1 MKKRLRVLL
10 VFDIPYAVSRTHDYV
25 KEFADAANWYTENDV
40 YQALLE
46 NKCEVRRLGLF
57 NDVRPLLEEVEEFKP
72 DVIFNQVEAFHQ
84 VTRFDKNIAALIEL
98 LNIPYTGATPTAI
111 TLCND
116 KGLCKKILRYH
127 RVRTP
132 RFHSFYRNHLVWLPS
147 TIRLPCIVKPLTEEA
162 SRGISLASIVDD
174 EKSFIERVNMIHERM
189 GLDAIAEEYIEGRE
203 LYVSIIGDQRLRIL
217 PPRELSFGQLP
228 EDEPRIATYKAK
240 WDDAYRKR
248 WGIKDDFAGK
258 LDDELAERI
267 NDVCKRA
274 YRALN
279 IRSYAR
285 FDLRVKASGSVYV
298 IEPNANPC
306 IAREDELAQSAEK
319 VGISYPKLI
328 RMMVNQALARKN

>member
-10 VFDIPYAVSRTHDYV
+10 VFDMPYAVTRTHDYT
-25 KEFADAANWYTENDV
+25 KEFADPEGCYTENDV

-46 NKCEVRRLGLF
+46 NKYEVRRLGLF

-72 DVIFNQVEAFHQ
+72 DVIFNQVETFHE
-84 VTRFDKNIAALIEL
+84 VTRWDKNITALIEL
-98 LNIPYTGATPTAI
+98 LNIPYTGATSAALH
-111 TLCND
+111 LCND

-132 RFHSFYRNHLVWLPS
+132 RFHTFYRNHMVWLPS

-174 EKSFIERVNMIHERM
+174 EKGFIERVTMIHERM
-189 GLDAIAEEYIEGRE
+189 KLDAIAEEYIQGRE
-203 LYVSIIGDQRLRIL
+203 LYVSIIGDQRLRVL
-217 PPRELSFGQLP
+217 PPREMSFGQLP

-240 WDDAYRKR
+240 WDDTYRKR
-248 WGIKDDFAGK
+248 WGINDSFADK
-258 LDDELAERI
+258 LDNGLKERI
-267 NDVCKRA
+267 NEVCKRA

-285 FDLRVKASGSVYV
+285 FDLRIKASGNVYV

-306 IAREDELAQSAEK
+306 VAREDELAQSAEK
-319 VGISYPKLI
+319 VGISYPALI
-328 RMMVNQALARKN
+328 RMIVRQAFQRKS

>member
-10 VFDIPYAVSRTHDYV
+10 VFDIPYSVERTHDYA
-25 KEFADAANWYTENDV
+25 KEFADANNWYTENDV

-46 NKCEVRRLGLF
+46 NKYEVRRLGLF

-132 RFHSFYRNHLVWLPS
+132 RFHTFYRNHLVWLPS

-217 PPRELSFGQLP
+217 PPREITFGQLP

-258 LDDELAERI
+258 LDDELAEHI
-267 NDVCKRA
+267 NDICKRA

-285 FDLRVKASGSVYV
+285 FDLRVKASGNVYV

-306 IAREDELAQSAEK
+306 IAKEDELAQSANK
-319 VGISYPKLI
+319 VGITYPALI
-328 RMMVNQALARKN
+328 RMMVSQALRRKN

>member
-162 SRGISLASIVDD
+162 SRGISLASIADT
-174 EKSFIERVNMIHERM
+174 EKNFIERVQMIQERM
-189 GLDAIAEEYIEGRE
+189 NLDVIAEEYIEGRE
-203 LYVSIIGDQRLRIL
+203 LYVS
-217 PPRELSFGQLP
+217 
-228 EDEPRIATYKAK
+228 
-240 WDDAYRKR
+240 
-248 WGIKDDFAGK
+248 
-258 LDDELAERI
+258 
-267 NDVCKRA
+267 
-274 YRALN
+274 
-279 IRSYAR
+279 
-285 FDLRVKASGSVYV
+285 
-298 IEPNANPC
+298 
-306 IAREDELAQSAEK
+306 
-319 VGISYPKLI
+319 
-328 RMMVNQALARKN
+328 